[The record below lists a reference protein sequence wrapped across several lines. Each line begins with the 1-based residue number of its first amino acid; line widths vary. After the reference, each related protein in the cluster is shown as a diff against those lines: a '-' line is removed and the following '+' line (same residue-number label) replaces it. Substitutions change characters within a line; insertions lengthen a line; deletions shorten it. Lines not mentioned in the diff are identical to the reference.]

1 MLPRASGQLNL
12 LGLPPCAALIVRKPS
27 VFQEFLARLLRFLL
41 SEVKPGRGDHFS
53 FLARLFHKL
62 AGGAKPRLR
71 LFPNQGIVTTS
82 HLTARHLIP
91 FQPDSLHLDQVGLHL
106 HLVALHPTGCWLHLA
121 LTTSWHSLLPLEARS
136 GGRLDK
142 VRGSARGE
150 SNPPIILTCLT
161 PSCPLRTPHSP
172 SLSGLSTHA
181 CSAELPSCLRPVLL
195 PPLLFEHGSHLFHR

>member
-1 MLPRASGQLNL
+1 M
-12 LGLPPCAALIVRKPS
+12 LGLPPCVALIVRKPS

-82 HLTARHLIP
+82 HLTASHLIL

-121 LTTSWHSLLPLEARS
+121 LPTSWHSLLPLKALAEM
-136 GGRLDK
+136 
-142 VRGSARGE
+142 
-150 SNPPIILTCLT
+150 NTW
-161 PSCPLRTPHSP
+161 
-172 SLSGLSTHA
+172 LSTNKYIGIHLSNGNLTA
-181 CSAELPSCLRPVLL
+181 SGSYSVQATQVTLDFGKGVPALVERRKYMHIPKCRMPTVAETILD
-195 PPLLFEHGSHLFHR
+195 

>member
-1 MLPRASGQLNL
+1 M

-82 HLTARHLIP
+82 HLTASHLIP

-106 HLVALHPTGCWLHLA
+106 HWLHCTQPVVGCTLHSQPPP
-121 LTTSWHSLLPLEARS
+121 TSWHSLLPLKARS

-161 PSCPLRTPHSP
+161 PSCPLRTPPSP
-172 SLSGLSTHA
+172 SLSKPHPF
-181 CSAELPSCLRPVLL
+181 PSYI
-195 PPLLFEHGSHLFHR
+195 PPPPPPNPL

>member
-1 MLPRASGQLNL
+1 MDHSHFLSSQQP
-12 LGLPPCAALIVRKPS
+12 VRLSLSDKFTKTVSFLVLVTFVAKSFRTTELAGTSPLCSSDCQDPS

-82 HLTARHLIP
+82 HLTASHLIL

-121 LTTSWHSLLPLEARS
+121 LTTAAQPAGTLSFLSRRGPAADWTKCAAARA
-136 GGRLDK
+136 GKVTRRL
-142 VRGSARGE
+142 
-150 SNPPIILTCLT
+150 
-161 PSCPLRTPHSP
+161 
-172 SLSGLSTHA
+172 
-181 CSAELPSCLRPVLL
+181 
-195 PPLLFEHGSHLFHR
+195 F

>member
-82 HLTARHLIP
+82 HLTASHLIL
-91 FQPDSLHLDQVGLHL
+91 FQPDSFHLDQVGLHL

-121 LTTSWHSLLPLEARS
+121 LTTAAQPAGTLSFLSRRGPAADWTKCAAARA
-136 GGRLDK
+136 GKVTRRL
-142 VRGSARGE
+142 
-150 SNPPIILTCLT
+150 
-161 PSCPLRTPHSP
+161 
-172 SLSGLSTHA
+172 
-181 CSAELPSCLRPVLL
+181 
-195 PPLLFEHGSHLFHR
+195 F

>member
-1 MLPRASGQLNL
+1 MDHSHFLSSQQS
-12 LGLPPCAALIVRKPS
+12 VRLSLSDKFNKTVSFLVLVTFVAKSFRTTELAGTSPLCGSDCQDSS

-82 HLTARHLIP
+82 HLTASHLIP

-106 HLVALHPTGCWLHLA
+106 HWLHCTQPVVGCTL
-121 LTTSWHSLLPLEARS
+121 HSQPAGTLSFLSRRGPAADWTKCAAARA
-136 GGRLDK
+136 GKVTRRL
-142 VRGSARGE
+142 
-150 SNPPIILTCLT
+150 
-161 PSCPLRTPHSP
+161 
-172 SLSGLSTHA
+172 
-181 CSAELPSCLRPVLL
+181 
-195 PPLLFEHGSHLFHR
+195 F

>member
-82 HLTARHLIP
+82 HLTASHLIP

-121 LTTSWHSLLPLEARS
+121 LTTSWHSLLPLKARS

-161 PSCPLRTPHSP
+161 PSCPLRTPPSP
-172 SLSGLSTHA
+172 SLSKPPP
-181 CSAELPSCLRPVLL
+181 LPSYIYL
-195 PPLLFEHGSHLFHR
+195 PPPPPL